1 MSYHDL
7 KGQDKTVL
15 EVVDSRRRSQ
25 EDGKEEQEDQIQSL
39 KVGDMFGLLNVENR
53 VSTR

>member
-7 KGQDKTVL
+7 QGQNKTVL
-15 EVVDSRRRSQ
+15 EIVDSRGRTH

-39 KVGDMFGLLNVENR
+39 KVGDMFGLLNVQSR